1 MKKQVWGLLVLC
13 LITIALASQ
22 AWSVIGESWEQTV
35 PRAKNSGQRTP
46 IANTHE
52 VKSFNAHA
60 FAGSDKSEPRCADTK
75 VVNVTCPPYNAV
87 PDDNR
92 DDSRAI
98 QAAMDALTLSGG
110 TLFIPA
116 GTYLFNNPLVIHKPV
131 HLVGEGASTIL
142 THSRDLGTDGAA
154 NFIRIGGAAAVT
166 QNVTLSDFT
175 LQGPTG
181 IDLRTVMIRIVSNVR
196 GVIVRNLLFKNVS
209 SSCVLVTGKS
219 IEKIEISDN
228 RAEEFYEQFVE
239 LGSGGISDV
248 RIHHNVAKSTRGH
261 PKLGS
266 TEPFGIA
273 FEPARSGEITDVSIV
288 GNQVSFDGMSMT
300 ELINTGGVSL
310 SRGRS
315 RAVPYLYRRIS
326 VQDNIIRKVGVG
338 IRVQTLREGIVSHPG
353 SVVISRNRIEGAT
366 NYGIQVKLA
375 EDDVHRDT
383 ASITENSVR
392 GYSAQAHNRYDGIH
406 LAGRGIG
413 VEITGNEILPVADRK
428 DGYGRYGIN
437 IEPGIQNPVIRD
449 NKIAGYLSG
458 PILNKAASGGRAGQ

>member
-35 PRAKNSGQRTP
+35 PRAKNRGQRTP
-46 IANTHE
+46 IADTHE

-60 FAGSDKSEPRCADTK
+60 FAGSDKTESRCGDTK
-75 VVNVTCPPYNAV
+75 VVNVTCAPYNAV

-98 QAAMDALTLSGG
+98 QAAMDALPLSGG
-110 TLFIPA
+110 TIFIPA

-142 THSRDLGTDGAA
+142 THSRDLGTDGEA

-228 RAEEFYEQFVE
+228 RADEFYEQFVE

-248 RIHHNVAKSTRGH
+248 RIDRNVAKSTRGH

-266 TEPFGIA
+266 TEPFGIL

-288 GNQVSFDGMSMT
+288 GNQVSFDGMSKT
-300 ELINTGGVSL
+300 ELQNTGGVSL
-310 SRGRS
+310 GVGRGE
-315 RAVPYLYRRIS
+315 PYLYRRIF
-326 VQDNIIRKVGVG
+326 VQDNIVRTVGVG
-338 IRVQTLREGIVSHPG
+338 IRVQTLRAGRVDGPG
-353 SVVISRNRIEGAT
+353 SVVIARNRIEGAT
-366 NYGIQVKLA
+366 NYGIQVRPA
-375 EDDVHRDT
+375 GDNAHRDT
-383 ASITENSVR
+383 VSITENIVR
-392 GYSAQAHNRYDGIH
+392 GYSAQAHNRYDGIR
-406 LAGRGIG
+406 LVGSAVSPEIRGNQVLPLVDG
-413 VEITGNEILPVADRK
+413 KTGH
-428 DGYGRYGIN
+428 GRYGIS
-437 IEPGIQNPVIRD
+437 IERD
-449 NKIAGYLSG
+449 VKNAILEGNKIAGYLSG
-458 PILNKAASGGRAGQ
+458 AISNEGVSGATVGK